1 MVKPF
6 SLKPPTE
13 RIPSFLPSQ
22 MVKVE
27 KVEKK
32 DEENGDNNEDT
43 FSVYKYLSLI
53 ASGVIV
59 GIWLWKK

>member
-1 MVKPF
+1 MYLTDKG
-6 SLKPPTE
+6 
-13 RIPSFLPSQ
+13 RG
-22 MVKVE
+22 KVE
-27 KVEKK
+27 KVEKTHEPNN
-32 DEENGDNNEDT
+32 DENNEDI